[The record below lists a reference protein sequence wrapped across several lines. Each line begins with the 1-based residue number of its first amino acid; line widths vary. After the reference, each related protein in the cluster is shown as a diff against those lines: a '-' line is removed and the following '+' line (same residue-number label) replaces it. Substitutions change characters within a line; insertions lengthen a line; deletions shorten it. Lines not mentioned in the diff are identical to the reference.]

1 MENRGNSMLALLGF
15 SMIAVFMYLI
25 ITKRMSAMVAL
36 VSIPILF
43 ALLGGFGPGIGE
55 MMLDG
60 IKQVAPTGVMLMFAI
75 LYFGVMIDAGLFDP
89 LVSKILAVVKGD
101 PLKIVL
107 GTAILAMLVALDG
120 DGTTTYM
127 ITVSAML
134 PLYKRIGMNPLIL
147 TCIAMLSFGVM
158 NMTPWGG
165 PTARAVAALQLDVA
179 DVFTPLIPVMMA
191 GLLWTLFTAFILGKK
206 ERKRLGI
213 AKIRYSADEMLAIS
227 QQAATTGV
235 EDYKRPKL
243 LWVNFILT
251 IVLIVCLVT
260 SVLPLATLF
269 MIAFVIA
276 LMINYPNLD
285 DQKERISNH
294 AGNVLAV
301 VGLVFASG
309 IFTGILSG
317 TEMVDAMANSLV
329 SVIPE
334 SLGSNFAVITAV
346 TSIPFTYFMA
356 NDPYYF
362 GVLPILA
369 ETAAAYG
376 VDPVEIARASLL
388 GQPVHAMSPLMA
400 SAYLLVGMA
409 GVEFGDHQ
417 KFIIKW
423 ALGSCFVMI
432 LAAIVFGVISF

>member
-1 MENRGNSMLALLGF
+1 MLAFLGF
-15 SMIAVFMYLI
+15 SMIVVFMFLI
-25 ITKRMSAMVAL
+25 ITKRMSAL
-36 VSIPILF
+36 VSLIVIPILF
-43 ALLGGFGPGIGE
+43 ALIGGFGPGIGE
-55 MMLDG
+55 MMLEG
-60 IKQVAPTGVMLMFAI
+60 VKQVAPTGVMLMFAI
-75 LYFGVMIDAGLFDP
+75 LYFGIMIDAGLFDP
-89 LVSKILAVVKGD
+89 LVSKILGIVKGD

-107 GTAILAMLVALDG
+107 GTAILSMLVALDG

-147 TCIAMLSFGVM
+147 TCVAMLSFGVM

-179 DVFTPLIPVMMA
+179 DVFTPLIPVMAA
-191 GLLWTLFTAFILGKK
+191 GILWNLFTAFVLGKK
-206 ERKRLGI
+206 ERKRLGV
-213 AKIRYSADEMLAIS
+213 AKIQYSTEEMLALS
-227 QQAATTGV
+227 QQSAALAV

-243 LWVNFILT
+243 LWVNLALT
-251 IVLIVCLVT
+251 ITLLICLIT
-260 SVLPLATLF
+260 SVLPLSTLF

-285 DQKERISNH
+285 DQKERISSH

-309 IFTGILSG
+309 VFTGILSG

-329 SVIPE
+329 AVIPE
-334 SLGSNFAVITAV
+334 SLGSYFAVITAV

-369 ETAAAYG
+369 QTAASYG
-376 VDPVEIARASLL
+376 VDPVEIARASIL

-417 KFIIKW
+417 KFIFKW
-423 ALGSCFVMI
+423 ALGSSFVMI
-432 LAAIVFGVISF
+432 IAAIIMGVITF

>member
-1 MENRGNSMLALLGF
+1 MLAFLGF
-15 SMIAVFMYLI
+15 SMIVVFMYLI
-25 ITKRMSAMVAL
+25 ITKRMSALVAL
-36 VSIPILF
+36 ITIPILF
-43 ALLGGFGPGIGE
+43 ALFGGFGHGIGE
-55 MMLDG
+55 MMLEG
-60 IKQVAPTGVMLMFAI
+60 VKQVAPTGVMLMFAI
-75 LYFGVMIDAGLFDP
+75 LYFGIMIDAGLFDP
-89 LVSKILAVVKGD
+89 LVSKILGIVKGD
-101 PLKIVL
+101 PLKIVI
-107 GTAILAMLVALDG
+107 GTAILSMMVALDG

-165 PTARAVAALQLDVA
+165 PTARAVAALQLNVE
-179 DVFTPLIPVMMA
+179 DVFTPLIPVMICGA
-191 GLLWTLFTAFILGKK
+191 LWTLFTAFVLGKK
-206 ERKRLGI
+206 ERKRLGVAEI
-213 AKIRYSADEMLAIS
+213 QYSKEELLAFS
-227 QQAATTGV
+227 QQSATIELDNV
-235 EDYKRPKL
+235 KRPKL
-243 LWVNFILT
+243 LWINLALT
-251 IVLIVCLVT
+251 ITLLVCLIT
-260 SVLPLATLF
+260 SLLPLSILF

-276 LMINYPNLD
+276 LMINYPKLD
-285 DQKERISNH
+285 EQKERISSH

-329 SVIPE
+329 DIIPE
-334 SLGSNFAVITAV
+334 SLGSYFAVITAV

-369 ETAAAYG
+369 QTAASYG
-376 VDPVEIARASLL
+376 VDPVEIARASIL

-417 KFIIKW
+417 KFIFKW
-423 ALGSCFVMI
+423 ALGSSLFMI
-432 LAAIVFGVISF
+432 AAALLMGVITF

>member
-1 MENRGNSMLALLGF
+1 MLAFLGF
-15 SMIAVFMYLI
+15 SMIGVFIFLI
-25 ITKRMSAMVAL
+25 ITKRMSALVAL
-36 VSIPILF
+36 VAIPILF

-55 MMLDG
+55 MMLEG

-89 LVSKILAVVKGD
+89 LVSKILSIVKGD

-107 GTAILAMLVALDG
+107 GTAILSMAVALDG

-147 TCIAMLSFGVM
+147 TCIAMLSFGIM

-165 PTARAVAALQLDVA
+165 PTARAVAALQLDVS
-179 DVFTPLIPVMMA
+179 DVFIPLIPVMIA
-191 GLLWTLFTAFILGKK
+191 GIMWVLFTAFILGKR
-206 ERKRLGI
+206 ERKRLGVVEI
-213 AKIRYSADEMLAIS
+213 QYSKDEMLAIS
-227 QQAATTGV
+227 QLAATTTV
-235 EDYKRPKL
+235 EDIKRPKL
-243 LWVNFILT
+243 LWFNLALT
-251 IVLIVCLVT
+251 ITLIVCLVT
-260 SVLPLATLF
+260 SVLPLSTLF

-276 LMINYPNLD
+276 LMVNYPNLD

-309 IFTGILSG
+309 VFTGILSG

-329 SVIPE
+329 AVIPE
-334 SLGSNFAVITAV
+334 SLGSYFAIITAV

-369 ETAAAYG
+369 ETAATYG
-376 VDPVEIARASLL
+376 VDPVEIARASIL
-388 GQPVHAMSPLMA
+388 GQPVHAMSPLIA

-409 GVEFGDHQ
+409 GVDFGDHQ

-432 LAAIVFGVISF
+432 IAAIVFGVITF

>member
-1 MENRGNSMLALLGF
+1 MLAFLGF
-15 SMIAVFMYLI
+15 AMIVVFMFLI
-25 ITKRMSAMVAL
+25 ITKRMSAL
-36 VSIPILF
+36 VSLITIPILF

-55 MMLDG
+55 MMLEG
-60 IKQVAPTGVMLMFAI
+60 VKQVAPTGVMLMFAI
-75 LYFGVMIDAGLFDP
+75 LYFGIMIDSGLFDP
-89 LVSKILAVVKGD
+89 LVSKILAIVKGD

-107 GTAILAMLVALDG
+107 GTSILSMLVALDG

-127 ITVSAML
+127 ITVTAML

-179 DVFTPLIPVMMA
+179 DVFIPLIPVMMA
-191 GLLWTLFTAFILGKK
+191 AVLWNLCTAFILGKK
-206 ERKRLGI
+206 ERQRLGI
-213 AKIRYSADEMLAIS
+213 AKIQYSQEEMLAFS
-227 QQAATTGV
+227 QQSAALEV
-235 EDYKRPKL
+235 EEYKRPKL
-243 LWVNFILT
+243 RWVNFGLT
-251 IVLIVCLVT
+251 IALLICLMT
-260 SVLPLATLF
+260 SVLPLAILF

-276 LMINYPNLD
+276 LMINYPNLEE
-285 DQKERISNH
+285 QKERISSH

-329 SVIPE
+329 NVIPE
-334 SLGSNFAVITAV
+334 SLGSYFAVITAV

-369 ETAAAYG
+369 QTAAAYG
-376 VDPVEIARASLL
+376 VDPVEIARASVL
-388 GQPVHAMSPLMA
+388 GQPIHAMSPLMA

-417 KFIIKW
+417 KFIFKW
-423 ALGSCFVMI
+423 ALGSSLVMI
-432 LAAIVFGVISF
+432 VVAIILGVITF

>member
-1 MENRGNSMLALLGF
+1 MLALLGF
-15 SMIAVFMYLI
+15 SMIAVFMFLI

-36 VSIPILF
+36 VAIPILF

-55 MMLDG
+55 MMLEG

-107 GTAILAMLVALDG
+107 GTAILSMLVALDG

-179 DVFTPLIPVMMA
+179 DVFTPLIPVMAA

-206 ERKRLGI
+206 ERKRLGVATI
-213 AKIRYSADEMLAIS
+213 QYSKEELLAIS
-227 QQAATTGV
+227 ELAATSAV

-243 LWVNFILT
+243 LWVNLALT
-251 IVLIVCLVT
+251 ITLIICLVA
-260 SVLPLATLF
+260 SVLPLSTLF

-285 DQKERISNH
+285 DQKARISNH

-317 TEMVDAMANSLV
+317 TEMVDAMAHSLV
-329 SVIPE
+329 QVIPE
-334 SLGSNFAVITAV
+334 SLGSSFAVITAV

-376 VDPVEIARASLL
+376 VDPVEIARASIL

-409 GVEFGDHQ
+409 DVEFGDHQ
-417 KFIIKW
+417 KFIFKW

-432 LAAIVFGVISF
+432 IAAIVLGVITF

>member
-1 MENRGNSMLALLGF
+1 MLAFLGF
-15 SMIAVFMYLI
+15 SMIVVFMFLI

-43 ALLGGFGPGIGE
+43 ALIGGFYAGLGD
-55 MMLDG
+55 MMMDG

-75 LYFGVMIDAGLFDP
+75 LYFGIMIDSGLFDP
-89 LVSKILAVVKGD
+89 LVSKILSIVKGD
-101 PLKIVL
+101 PLKIVI
-107 GTAILAMLVALDG
+107 GTSVLSMLIALDG

-127 ITVSAML
+127 ITVAAML

-147 TCIAMLSFGVM
+147 TCMAMLSLGVM

-165 PTARAVAALQLDVA
+165 PTARAVAALQLDMG
-179 DVFTPLIPVMMA
+179 DVFVPLIPVMGA
-191 GLLWTLFTAFILGKK
+191 AIVWNLFTAFVLGKK

-213 AKIRYSADEMLAIS
+213 AEIQYSEAELLAMS
-227 QQAATTGV
+227 QAGATATM

-243 LWVNFILT
+243 RWFNLALT
-251 IVLIVCLVT
+251 IALLVCLIVG
-260 SVLPLATLF
+260 VLPLATLF
-269 MIAFVIA
+269 MIATIIA
-276 LMINYPNLD
+276 LMVNYPNLD
-285 DQKERISNH
+285 DQKARISNH
-294 AGNVLAV
+294 AANVLAV

-334 SLGSNFAVITAV
+334 SLGSYFTVIVAV
-346 TSIPFTYFMA
+346 TSLPFTYFMA

-376 VDPVEIARASLL
+376 VDPVEIARASIL
-388 GQPVHAMSPLMA
+388 GQPIHAMSPLMA

-409 GVEFGDHQ
+409 GVEWGDHQ
-417 KFIIKW
+417 KFIFKW

-432 LAAIVFGVISF
+432 ITAIVLGVITF

>member
-1 MENRGNSMLALLGF
+1 MLALLGF

-36 VSIPILF
+36 VTIPILF
-43 ALLGGFGPGIGE
+43 ALLGGFWVGLGD
-55 MMLDG
+55 MMLEG

-75 LYFGVMIDAGLFDP
+75 LYFGIMIDAGLFDP
-89 LVSKILAVVKGD
+89 LVSKILAIVKGD
-101 PLKIVL
+101 PLKIVI
-107 GTAILAMLVALDG
+107 GTAVLAMVVALDG

-127 ITVSAML
+127 ITVTAML

-147 TCIAMLSFGVM
+147 TCVAMLSFGIM

-179 DVFTPLIPVMMA
+179 DVFTPLIPVMAA
-191 GLLWTLFTAFILGKK
+191 GILWTLFTAFVLGKR

-213 AKIRYSADEMLAIS
+213 AEIQYSKEEELVFNELG
-227 QQAATTGV
+227 ATAVMENT
-235 EDYKRPKL
+235 KRPKL
-243 LWVNFILT
+243 IWINLLLT
-251 IVLIVCLVT
+251 VALIVCLVA
-260 SVLPLATLF
+260 SVLPLSTLF
-269 MIAFVIA
+269 MIAFVVA
-276 LMINYPNLD
+276 LMINYPKLE

-334 SLGSNFAVITAV
+334 SAGSYFAVITAV

-417 KFIIKW
+417 KFIFKW

-432 LAAIVFGVISF
+432 FAAIVLGVITF

>member
-1 MENRGNSMLALLGF
+1 MLAFLGF
-15 SMIAVFMYLI
+15 SMIIVFMYLI
-25 ITKRMSAMVAL
+25 ISKRMSALVAL
-36 VSIPILF
+36 IVIPILF
-43 ALLGGFGPGIGE
+43 ALFGGFGPGIGE
-55 MMLDG
+55 MMLEG
-60 IKQVAPTGVMLMFAI
+60 VKQVAPTGVMLMFAI
-75 LYFGVMIDAGLFDP
+75 LYFGIMIDAGLFDP
-89 LVSKILAVVKGD
+89 LVGKILAVVKGD
-101 PLKIVL
+101 PLKIVI
-107 GTAILAMLVALDG
+107 GTALLSMMVALDG

-134 PLYKRIGMNPLIL
+134 PLYQRLGMNPLIL
-147 TCIAMLSFGVM
+147 TCIAMLSFGFM

-165 PTARAVAALQLDVA
+165 PTARAVSALQLDVA
-179 DVFTPLIPVMMA
+179 DVFTPLIPVMA
-191 GLLWTLFTAFILGKK
+191 GGALWTLFTAYILGKK
-206 ERKRLGI
+206 ERKRIGVAEI
-213 AKIRYSADEMLAIS
+213 QYSEEDKLTIS
-227 QQAATTGV
+227 QQSAALET
-235 EDYKRPKL
+235 ESFKRPKL
-243 LWVNFILT
+243 LWINLLLT
-251 IVLIVCLVT
+251 VSLLVCLIT
-260 SVLPLATLF
+260 SVLPLPILF

-276 LMINYPNLD
+276 LMINYPKLD

-317 TEMVDAMANSLV
+317 TEMVDEMANSLV
-329 SVIPE
+329 AIIPE
-334 SLGSNFAVITAV
+334 SLGSYFAVITAV

-356 NDPYYF
+356 NDPYYY

-369 ETAAAYG
+369 QTAEAYG
-376 VDPVEIARASLL
+376 VDPAEIARASIL

-417 KFIIKW
+417 KFIFKW

-432 LAAIVFGVISF
+432 AIALLTGVITF

>member
-1 MENRGNSMLALLGF
+1 MLAFLGF
-15 SMIAVFMYLI
+15 SMIVVFMFLI
-25 ITKRMSAMVAL
+25 ITKRMSAL
-36 VSIPILF
+36 VSLIVIPILF
-43 ALLGGFGPGIGE
+43 ALLGGFGSGIGE
-55 MMLDG
+55 MMLEG
-60 IKQVAPTGVMLMFAI
+60 VMQVAPTGVMLMFAI
-75 LYFGVMIDAGLFDP
+75 LYFGIMIDAGLFDP
-89 LVSKILAVVKGD
+89 LVSKILVFVKGD

-107 GTAILAMLVALDG
+107 GTAILSMMVALDG

-165 PTARAVAALQLDVA
+165 PTARAVAALQLDVG
-179 DVFTPLIPVMMA
+179 DVFTPLIPVMIGGA
-191 GLLWTLFTAFILGKK
+191 LWTLFTAFILGKK

-213 AKIRYSADEMLAIS
+213 AEIQYSKDEMLALS
-227 QQAATTGV
+227 QQSATLELDG
-235 EDYKRPKL
+235 YKRPKL
-243 LWVNFILT
+243 LWVNLILT
-251 IVLIVCLVT
+251 LILLICLIT
-260 SVLPLATLF
+260 SVLPLSILF

-276 LMINYPNLD
+276 LMINYPKLD
-285 DQKERISNH
+285 DQKERISSH

-309 IFTGILSG
+309 VFTGILSG

-329 SVIPE
+329 AVIPE
-334 SLGSNFAVITAV
+334 SLGSYFAVITAV

-369 ETAAAYG
+369 QTAASYG
-376 VDPVEIARASLL
+376 VDPVEIARASVL
-388 GQPVHAMSPLMA
+388 GQPIHAMSPLMA

-417 KFIIKW
+417 KFIFKW

-432 LAAIVFGVISF
+432 AIALITGVITF

>member
-1 MENRGNSMLALLGF
+1 MLAFLGF
-15 SMIAVFMYLI
+15 TMIVVFMFLI
-25 ITKRMSAMVAL
+25 ITKRMSALVAL
-36 VSIPILF
+36 ITIPILF

-60 IKQVAPTGVMLMFAI
+60 VKQVAPTGVMLMFAI
-75 LYFGVMIDAGLFDP
+75 LYFGIMIDSGLFDP
-89 LVSKILAVVKGD
+89 LVSKILAIVKGD
-101 PLKIVL
+101 PLKIVI
-107 GTAILAMLVALDG
+107 GTSILSMMVALDG

-179 DVFTPLIPVMMA
+179 DVFTPLIPVMLA
-191 GLLWTLFTAFILGKK
+191 AVLWNLFTAFILGKK

-213 AKIRYSADEMLAIS
+213 AKIQYSQEEMLAFS
-227 QQAATTGV
+227 QQSATLEV
-235 EDYKRPKL
+235 EEYKRPKL
-243 LWVNFILT
+243 RLVNLVLT
-251 IVLIVCLVT
+251 IALLVCLIT
-260 SVLPLATLF
+260 SVLPLSILF

-276 LMINYPNLD
+276 LMINYPKLEE
-285 DQKERISNH
+285 QKERISSH

-309 IFTGILSG
+309 IFTGILAG

-329 SVIPE
+329 AVIPE
-334 SLGSNFAVITAV
+334 SLGGYFSVITAV

-369 ETAAAYG
+369 QTAASYG
-376 VDPVEIARASLL
+376 VDPVEIARASVL
-388 GQPVHAMSPLMA
+388 GQPIHAMSPLMA

-417 KFIIKW
+417 KFIFKW
-423 ALGSCFVMI
+423 ALGSSLVMI
-432 LAAIVFGVISF
+432 VTAILLGVITF

>member
-1 MENRGNSMLALLGF
+1 MLAFLGF
-15 SMIAVFMYLI
+15 SMIVVFMYLI
-25 ITKRMSAMVAL
+25 ITKRMSALVAL
-36 VSIPILF
+36 ITIPILF
-43 ALLGGFGPGIGE
+43 ALFGGFSHGIGE
-55 MMLDG
+55 MMLEG
-60 IKQVAPTGVMLMFAI
+60 VKQVAPTGVMLMFAI
-75 LYFGVMIDAGLFDP
+75 LYFGIMIDAGLFDP
-89 LVSKILAVVKGD
+89 LVSKILGIVKGD
-101 PLKIVL
+101 PLKIVI
-107 GTAILAMLVALDG
+107 GTAILSMMVALDG

-165 PTARAVAALQLDVA
+165 PTARAVAALQLNVE
-179 DVFTPLIPVMMA
+179 DVFTPLIPVMICGA
-191 GLLWTLFTAFILGKK
+191 LWTLFTAFVLGKK
-206 ERKRLGI
+206 ERKRLGVAEI
-213 AKIRYSADEMLAIS
+213 QYSKEELLAFS
-227 QQAATTGV
+227 QQSATIELDNV
-235 EDYKRPKL
+235 KRPKL
-243 LWVNFILT
+243 LWINLALT
-251 IVLIVCLVT
+251 ITLLVCLIT
-260 SVLPLATLF
+260 SLLPLSILF

-276 LMINYPNLD
+276 LMINYPKLD
-285 DQKERISNH
+285 EQKERISSH

-329 SVIPE
+329 DIIPE
-334 SLGSNFAVITAV
+334 SLGSYFAVITAV

-369 ETAAAYG
+369 QTAASYG
-376 VDPVEIARASLL
+376 VDPVEIARASIL

-417 KFIIKW
+417 KFIFKW
-423 ALGSCFVMI
+423 ALGSSLFMI
-432 LAAIVFGVISF
+432 AGALLMGVITF

>member
-1 MENRGNSMLALLGF
+1 MLAFLGF
-15 SMIAVFMYLI
+15 SMIVVFMFLI
-25 ITKRMSAMVAL
+25 ITKRMSAMIAL
-36 VSIPILF
+36 VAIPILF
-43 ALLGGFGPGIGE
+43 ALVGGFGPGIGE
-55 MMLDG
+55 MMLEG

-89 LVSKILAVVKGD
+89 LVSKILAIVKGD

-107 GTAILAMLVALDG
+107 GTAILSMVVALDG

-147 TCIAMLSFGVM
+147 TCVAMLSFGVM

-179 DVFTPLIPVMMA
+179 DVFTPLIPVMIA
-191 GLLWTLFTAFILGKK
+191 GIMWVLLTAFILGKK
-206 ERKRLGI
+206 ERKRLGVVEI
-213 AKIRYSADEMLAIS
+213 QYSEDEMLAIS
-227 QQAATTGV
+227 QLAATTTV
-235 EDYKRPKL
+235 EDIRRPKL
-243 LWVNFILT
+243 LWFNLALT
-251 IVLIVCLVT
+251 ITLIVCLVT
-260 SVLPLATLF
+260 SVLPLSTLF

-309 IFTGILSG
+309 VFTGILSG

-329 SVIPE
+329 AVIPE
-334 SLGSNFAVITAV
+334 SLGSYFAVITAV

-369 ETAAAYG
+369 ETAATYG
-376 VDPVEIARASLL
+376 VDPVEIARASIL

-432 LAAIVFGVISF
+432 IAAIVFGVITF

>member
-1 MENRGNSMLALLGF
+1 MLAFLGF
-15 SMIAVFMYLI
+15 SMIVVFMFLI

-36 VSIPILF
+36 VAIPILF
-43 ALLGGFGPGIGE
+43 ALIGGFGPGIGE

-75 LYFGVMIDAGLFDP
+75 LYFGIMIDAGLFDP
-89 LVSKILAVVKGD
+89 LVSKILSIVKGD
-101 PLKIVL
+101 PLKIVI
-107 GTAILAMLVALDG
+107 GTSILSMLVALDG

-134 PLYKRIGMNPLIL
+134 PLYKRIGMSPLIL
-147 TCIAMLSFGVM
+147 TCVAMLSFGVM

-165 PTARAVAALQLDVA
+165 PTARAVSALQLDVA
-179 DVFTPLIPVMMA
+179 DVFTPIIPVMVA
-191 GLLWTLFTAFILGKK
+191 AILWNLFTAFVLGTK
-206 ERKRLGI
+206 ERRRLGVVR
-213 AKIRYSADEMLAIS
+213 IRYSEEEMLAFNEAS
-227 QQAATTGV
+227 AAVVLEGH
-235 EDYKRPKL
+235 KRPKL
-243 LWVNFILT
+243 LWVNFALT
-251 IVLIVCLVT
+251 VALIVCLVT

-329 SVIPE
+329 AIIPE
-334 SLGSNFAVITAV
+334 SFGSYFAVITAV

-356 NDPYYF
+356 NDPYYY

-376 VDPVEIARASLL
+376 IDPVEIARASIL

-417 KFIIKW
+417 KFIFKW

-432 LAAIVFGVISF
+432 ITAMILGVITF

>member
-1 MENRGNSMLALLGF
+1 MLALLGF
-15 SMIAVFMYLI
+15 SMIAVFMFLI

-36 VSIPILF
+36 VAIPILF

-107 GTAILAMLVALDG
+107 GTAILSMLVALDG

-179 DVFTPLIPVMMA
+179 DVFTPLIPVMAA

-213 AKIRYSADEMLAIS
+213 AQIQYSKEEMLAIS
-227 QQAATTGV
+227 ELAATSAV

-243 LWVNFILT
+243 LWVNLALT
-251 IVLIVCLVT
+251 ITLIICLVT
-260 SVLPLATLF
+260 SVLPLSTLF

-285 DQKERISNH
+285 DQKARISNH

-329 SVIPE
+329 AVIPE
-334 SLGSNFAVITAV
+334 SLGSSFAVITAV

-376 VDPVEIARASLL
+376 VDPVEIARASIL

-417 KFIIKW
+417 KFIFKW

-432 LAAIVFGVISF
+432 IAAIIFGVITF

>member
-1 MENRGNSMLALLGF
+1 MLAFLGF
-15 SMIAVFMYLI
+15 SMIVVFMFLI
-25 ITKRMSAMVAL
+25 ITKRMSAL
-36 VSIPILF
+36 VSLIVIPILF

-55 MMLDG
+55 MMLEG
-60 IKQVAPTGVMLMFAI
+60 VMQVAPTGVMLMFAI
-75 LYFGVMIDAGLFDP
+75 LYFGIMIDAGLFDP
-89 LVSKILAVVKGD
+89 LVSKVLGVVKGD

-107 GTAILAMLVALDG
+107 GTAILSMMVALDG

-179 DVFTPLIPVMMA
+179 DVFTPLIPVMIA
-191 GLLWTLFTAFILGKK
+191 GVLWNLFTAFILGKK
-206 ERKRLGI
+206 ERKRLGV
-213 AKIRYSADEMLAIS
+213 AKIHYSKEEMLALS
-227 QQAATTGV
+227 QQSATLEV
-235 EDYKRPKL
+235 DYKRPKL
-243 LWVNFILT
+243 LWVNLALT
-251 IVLIVCLVT
+251 ITLLICLIT
-260 SVLPLATLF
+260 SVLPLSILF
-269 MIAFVIA
+269 MIAFVVA
-276 LMINYPNLD
+276 LMINYPNLE
-285 DQKERISNH
+285 DQKERISGH

-329 SVIPE
+329 AVIPE
-334 SLGSNFAVITAV
+334 SLGSYFAVITAV

-369 ETAAAYG
+369 QTAASYG
-376 VDPVEIARASLL
+376 VDPVEIARASVL

-400 SAYLLVGMA
+400 SAYLLIGMA

-417 KFIIKW
+417 KFIFKW
-423 ALGSCFVMI
+423 ALGSSFVMI
-432 LAAIVFGVISF
+432 AVAIIIGVITF

>member
-1 MENRGNSMLALLGF
+1 MLAFLGF
-15 SMIAVFMYLI
+15 SMIVVFMFLI
-25 ITKRMSAMVAL
+25 ITKRMSAMIAL
-36 VSIPILF
+36 VAIPILF
-43 ALLGGFGPGIGE
+43 ALVGGFGPGIGE
-55 MMLDG
+55 MMLEG

-89 LVSKILAVVKGD
+89 LVSKILAIVKGD

-107 GTAILAMLVALDG
+107 GTAILSMVVALDG

-147 TCIAMLSFGVM
+147 TCVAMLSFGVM

-179 DVFTPLIPVMMA
+179 DVFTPLIPVMIA
-191 GLLWTLFTAFILGKK
+191 GIMWVLLTAFILGKK
-206 ERKRLGI
+206 ERKRLGVVEI
-213 AKIRYSADEMLAIS
+213 QYSEDEMLAIS
-227 QQAATTGV
+227 QLAATTTV
-235 EDYKRPKL
+235 EDIRRPKL
-243 LWVNFILT
+243 LWFNLALT
-251 IVLIVCLVT
+251 ITLIVCLVT
-260 SVLPLATLF
+260 SVLPLSTLF

-309 IFTGILSG
+309 VFTGILSG

-329 SVIPE
+329 AVIPE
-334 SLGSNFAVITAV
+334 SLGSYFAVITAV

-369 ETAAAYG
+369 ETAATYG
-376 VDPVEIARASLL
+376 VDPVEIARASIL
-388 GQPVHAMSPLMA
+388 GQPVHAMSPLIA

-409 GVEFGDHQ
+409 GVDFGDHQ

-432 LAAIVFGVISF
+432 IAAIVFGVITF

>member
-1 MENRGNSMLALLGF
+1 MLALLGF
-15 SMIAVFMYLI
+15 SMIAVFMFLI

-36 VSIPILF
+36 VAIPILF
-43 ALLGGFGPGIGE
+43 ALIGGFGPGIGE

-127 ITVSAML
+127 ITVAAML

-179 DVFTPLIPVMMA
+179 DVFTPLIPVMAA

-206 ERKRLGI
+206 ERKRLGVATI
-213 AKIRYSADEMLAIS
+213 QYSKEELLAIS
-227 QQAATTGV
+227 ELAATSAV

-243 LWVNFILT
+243 LWVNLALT
-251 IVLIVCLVT
+251 ITLIICLVT
-260 SVLPLATLF
+260 SVLPLSTLF

-329 SVIPE
+329 AVIPE
-334 SLGSNFAVITAV
+334 SLGSSFAVITAV

-376 VDPVEIARASLL
+376 VDPVEIARASIL

-417 KFIIKW
+417 KFIFKW

-432 LAAIVFGVISF
+432 IAAIIFGVITF

>member
-1 MENRGNSMLALLGF
+1 MLALLGF
-15 SMIAVFMYLI
+15 SMIGVFMFLI

-36 VSIPILF
+36 VTIPIIF
-43 ALLGGFGPGIGE
+43 ALLGGFWTGLGD
-55 MMLDG
+55 MMLEG

-75 LYFGVMIDAGLFDP
+75 LYFGIMIDAGLFDP
-89 LVSKILAVVKGD
+89 LVSKILSIVKGD
-101 PLKIVL
+101 PLKIVI
-107 GTAILAMLVALDG
+107 GTAVLAMAVALDG

-127 ITVSAML
+127 ITVTAML

-147 TCIAMLSFGVM
+147 TCVAMLSFGVM

-179 DVFTPLIPVMMA
+179 DVFTPLIPVMAA
-191 GLLWTLFTAFILGKK
+191 GILWTLFTAFVLGKR

-213 AKIRYSADEMLAIS
+213 AEIQYSKEEKLVIS
-227 QQAATTGV
+227 ELSATAAMENT
-235 EDYKRPKL
+235 KRPKL
-243 LWVNFILT
+243 IWINFLLT
-251 IVLIVCLVT
+251 VTLIICLVA
-260 SVLPLATLF
+260 SVLPLSTLF

-276 LMINYPNLD
+276 LMINYPKLD

-329 SVIPE
+329 AVIPE
-334 SLGSNFAVITAV
+334 SAGPYFAIITAV

-369 ETAAAYG
+369 ETAAVYG

-388 GQPVHAMSPLMA
+388 GQPVHAMSPLIA

-417 KFIIKW
+417 KFIFKW

-432 LAAIVFGVISF
+432 FAALAFGVLTF

>member
-1 MENRGNSMLALLGF
+1 MLALLGF
-15 SMIAVFMYLI
+15 SMIGVFMFLI

-36 VSIPILF
+36 VTIPIIF
-43 ALLGGFGPGIGE
+43 ALLGGFWTGLGD
-55 MMLDG
+55 MMLEG

-75 LYFGVMIDAGLFDP
+75 LYFGIMIDAGLFDP
-89 LVSKILAVVKGD
+89 LVSKILSIVKGD
-101 PLKIVL
+101 PLKIVI
-107 GTAILAMLVALDG
+107 GTAVLAMAVALDG

-127 ITVSAML
+127 ITVTAML

-147 TCIAMLSFGVM
+147 TCVAMLSFGVM

-179 DVFTPLIPVMMA
+179 DVFTPLIPVMAA
-191 GLLWTLFTAFILGKK
+191 GILWTLFTAFVLGKR

-213 AKIRYSADEMLAIS
+213 AEIQYSKEEKLVIS
-227 QQAATTGV
+227 ELSATAAMENT
-235 EDYKRPKL
+235 KRPKL
-243 LWVNFILT
+243 IWINFLLT
-251 IVLIVCLVT
+251 VTLIICLVT
-260 SVLPLATLF
+260 SVLPLSTLF

-276 LMINYPNLD
+276 LMINYPKLD

-329 SVIPE
+329 AVIPE
-334 SLGSNFAVITAV
+334 SAGPYFAIITAV

-369 ETAAAYG
+369 ETAAVYG

-388 GQPVHAMSPLMA
+388 GQPVHAMSPLIA

-417 KFIIKW
+417 KFIFKW

-432 LAAIVFGVISF
+432 FAALAFGVLTF

>member
-1 MENRGNSMLALLGF
+1 MLAFLGF
-15 SMIAVFMYLI
+15 SMIIVFMYLI
-25 ITKRMSAMVAL
+25 ISKRMSALVAL
-36 VSIPILF
+36 IVIPILF
-43 ALLGGFGPGIGE
+43 ALFGGFGSKIGE
-55 MMLDG
+55 MMLEG
-60 IKQVAPTGVMLMFAI
+60 VQQVAPTGVMLMFAI
-75 LYFGVMIDAGLFDP
+75 LYFGIMIDAGLFDP
-89 LVSKILAVVKGD
+89 LVGKILAVVKGD
-101 PLKIVL
+101 PLKIVI
-107 GTAILAMLVALDG
+107 GTALLSMMVALDG

-134 PLYKRIGMNPLIL
+134 PLYKRLGMNPLIL
-147 TCIAMLSFGVM
+147 TCIAMLSFGFM

-165 PTARAVAALQLDVA
+165 PTARAVSALQLDVA
-179 DVFTPLIPVMMA
+179 DVFNPLIPVMAA
-191 GLLWTLFTAFILGKK
+191 GALWTLFTAYILGKK
-206 ERKRLGI
+206 ERKRIGVAEI
-213 AKIRYSADEMLAIS
+213 QYSEEDILTMN
-227 QQAATTGV
+227 QQSAALET
-235 EDYKRPKL
+235 ESYKRPKL
-243 LWVNFILT
+243 LWINLLLT
-251 IVLIVCLVT
+251 VALLVCLIM
-260 SVLPLATLF
+260 SVLPLPILF

-276 LMINYPNLD
+276 LMINYPKLD

-329 SVIPE
+329 AVIPE
-334 SLGSNFAVITAV
+334 SMGQYFAVITAI

-356 NDPYYF
+356 NDPYYY

-369 ETAAAYG
+369 QTAQAYG
-376 VDPVEIARASLL
+376 VDPTEVARASVL

-417 KFIIKW
+417 KFIFKW

-432 LAAIVFGVISF
+432 AVALLVGVITF

>member
-1 MENRGNSMLALLGF
+1 MLAILGF
-15 SMIAVFMYLI
+15 LMIGVFMFLI
-25 ITKRMSAMVAL
+25 ITKRMSAIVAL
-36 VSIPILF
+36 IIIPILF
-43 ALLGGFGPGIGE
+43 ALAGGFGNGIGE
-55 MMLDG
+55 MMLEG
-60 IKQVAPTGVMLMFAI
+60 VKQVAPTGVMLMFAI
-75 LYFGVMIDAGLFDP
+75 LYFGIMIDAGLFDP
-89 LVSKILAVVKGD
+89 LVSNILRIVKGD
-101 PLKIVL
+101 PLKIVV
-107 GTAILAMLVALDG
+107 GTAVLSMLVALDG

-147 TCIAMLSFGVM
+147 TCIAMLSFGFM

-165 PTARAVAALQLDVA
+165 PTARAVSALQLDIA
-179 DVFTPLIPVMMA
+179 DVFTPLIPVMLGGA
-191 GLLWTLFTAFILGKK
+191 LWTLFTAFILGRK

-213 AKIRYSADEMLAIS
+213 AKIHYSNYETLALS
-227 QQAATTGV
+227 EHSAALEY

-243 LWVNFILT
+243 LWINLLLT
-251 IVLIVCLVT
+251 VTLLVCLIL
-260 SVLPLATLF
+260 SVLPLPILF
-269 MIAFVIA
+269 MIAFVVA
-276 LMINYPNLD
+276 LMINYPKLD
-285 DQKERISNH
+285 DQKERITNH

-329 SVIPE
+329 AVIPE
-334 SLGSNFAVITAV
+334 SWGSNFALITAV

-369 ETAAAYG
+369 KTAAAYG
-376 VDPVEIARASLL
+376 VDPVEIARASIL

-417 KFIIKW
+417 KFIFKW

-432 LAAIVFGVISF
+432 ALALLIGVITL

>member
-1 MENRGNSMLALLGF
+1 MLAFLGF
-15 SMIAVFMYLI
+15 SMIIVFMYLI
-25 ITKRMSAMVAL
+25 ISKRMSALVAL
-36 VSIPILF
+36 IVIPILF
-43 ALLGGFGPGIGE
+43 ALFGGFGPGIGE
-55 MMLDG
+55 MMLEG
-60 IKQVAPTGVMLMFAI
+60 VKQVAPTGVMLMFAI
-75 LYFGVMIDAGLFDP
+75 LYFGIMIDAGLFDP
-89 LVSKILAVVKGD
+89 LVGKILTVVKGD
-101 PLKIVL
+101 PLKIVI
-107 GTAILAMLVALDG
+107 GTALLSMMVALDG

-134 PLYKRIGMNPLIL
+134 PLYQRLGMNPLIL
-147 TCIAMLSFGVM
+147 TCIAMLSFGFM

-165 PTARAVAALQLDVA
+165 PTARAVSALQLNVA
-179 DVFTPLIPVMMA
+179 DVFTPLIPVMA
-191 GLLWTLFTAFILGKK
+191 GGALWTLFTAYILGKR
-206 ERKRLGI
+206 ERKRIGVAEI
-213 AKIRYSADEMLAIS
+213 QYSEEDKLTMS
-227 QQAATTGV
+227 QQSAALET
-235 EDYKRPKL
+235 ESFKRPKL
-243 LWVNFILT
+243 LWINLLLT
-251 IVLIVCLVT
+251 VSLLVCLIM
-260 SVLPLATLF
+260 SVLPLPILF

-276 LMINYPNLD
+276 LMINYPKLD

-317 TEMVDAMANSLV
+317 TEMVDEMANSLV
-329 SVIPE
+329 AIIPE
-334 SLGSNFAVITAV
+334 SLGSYFAVITAV

-356 NDPYYF
+356 NDPYYY

-369 ETAAAYG
+369 QTAEAYG
-376 VDPVEIARASLL
+376 VDPAEIARASIL

-417 KFIIKW
+417 KFIFKW

-432 LAAIVFGVISF
+432 AIALLIGVITF